1 VTGLGLGLRNEVR
14 MCGVRVRTLVRLGWA
29 FFANPNARITVRV
42 RVGRECMVSEMV
54 EIFFSQYLANF
65 ETRRCGGDFSP
76 QNLRATLRFRDIS
89 KKRLNSFRNA
99 VLAKRRVQKSTYFI
113 DDGDMIRILVL

>member
-1 VTGLGLGLRNEVR
+1 
-14 MCGVRVRTLVRLGWA
+14 MGV
-29 FFANPNARITVRV
+29 FANPNARITVRV

-65 ETRRCGGDFSP
+65 ETRGCGGDFSP
-76 QNLRATLRFRDIS
+76 QNLRATLRFRDIC

-99 VLAKRRVQKSTYFI
+99 VLATRRVHKSTYFI